1 MMPTAEQR
9 VLAEAILRHRPLAL
23 TEALRA
29 ALRAAGEDVPAGE
42 ETSLHAYADAIAIDM
57 VPDGFRY
64 VSRDGVPLPWLITLP
79 ALVAEVDARIAACA
93 RHCPWRWIV
102 NGWPAPGR
110 PEAGG
115 ITRSRRHDPARHRF
129 KR

>member
-29 ALRAAGEDVPAGE
+29 ALRAAGEDAPAGE

-64 VSRDGVPLPWLITLP
+64 VSRDGVPLLGLGPLELFVEPGNPQPLTRYAVWYGTN
-79 ALVAEVDARIAACA
+79 ARAE
-93 RHCPWRWIV
+93 
-102 NGWPAPGR
+102 
-110 PEAGG
+110 
-115 ITRSRRHDPARHRF
+115 
-129 KR
+129 